1 MRVGDADV
9 SVHCPMTSQVCV
21 MRPCHETSGGGDHKP
36 RSVGRRQE
44 GRRQGA
50 GVMRGIFVV
59 SWRDVQV
66 MSIRDAGA
74 GYLVTTCDHN
84 TVTRLESEAEV

>member
-1 MRVGDADV
+1 MRHQGAATTNPGVWAGD
-9 SVHCPMTSQVCV
+9 
-21 MRPCHETSGGGDHKP
+21 
-36 RSVGRRQE
+36 RR
-44 GRRQGA
+44 A

-74 GYLVTTCDHN
+74 GYLVTTCNHN